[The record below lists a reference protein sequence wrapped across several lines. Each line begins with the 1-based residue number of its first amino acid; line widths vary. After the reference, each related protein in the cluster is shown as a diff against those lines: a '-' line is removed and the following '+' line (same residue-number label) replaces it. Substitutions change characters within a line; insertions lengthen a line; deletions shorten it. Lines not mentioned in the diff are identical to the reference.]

1 MNATSSSQSVLMS
14 DCTAFHMPMTAVTM
28 GETRDIVDEDSNPE
42 TLLIRKV
49 EGLAA
54 LLGCSEQ
61 EAQRLLF
68 SRCEAF

>member
-1 MNATSSSQSVLMS
+1 MATIKITVRQKRIVYDESISI
-14 DCTAFHMPMTAVTM
+14 TTFE

-49 EGLAA
+49 EGLARV
-54 LLGCSEQ
+54 LGCSEQ

-68 SRCEAF
+68 ERCEAF

>member
-1 MNATSSSQSVLMS
+1 MATIKVTVRKKRIVYD
-14 DCTAFHMPMTAVTM
+14 DCISITTFE
-28 GETRDIVDEDSNPE
+28 GEQRDLVDEDSNPE

-61 EAQRLLF
+61 QAQRLILE
-68 SRCEAF
+68 RCELPI

>member
-1 MNATSSSQSVLMS
+1 MATIKITVRKSRIVYDESVS
-14 DCTAFHMPMTAVTM
+14 ITTFE

-49 EGLAA
+49 EGLARV
-54 LLGCSEQ
+54 LGCTEQ

-68 SRCEAF
+68 ERCESF

>member
-1 MNATSSSQSVLMS
+1 MAAIKITVRQKRIIYDDTISLTSF
-14 DCTAFHMPMTAVTM
+14 D
-28 GETRDIVDEDSNPE
+28 GEVRDIVDEDCDPE

-61 EAQRLLF
+61 QAQRLILE
-68 SRCEAF
+68 RCELPI

>member
-1 MNATSSSQSVLMS
+1 MATIKITVRQKRIVYDDAISLTPF
-14 DCTAFHMPMTAVTM
+14 D
-28 GETRDIVDEDSNPE
+28 GEVRDIVDDESDPE

-61 EAQRLLF
+61 HAQRLIF
-68 SRCEAF
+68 ERCELPI

>member
-1 MNATSSSQSVLMS
+1 MATVKITVRQKRVVYDNTISITSF
-14 DCTAFHMPMTAVTM
+14 D
-28 GETRDIVDEDSNPE
+28 GEVRDIVDEDGDPE

-61 EAQRLLF
+61 HAQRLILE
-68 SRCEAF
+68 RCELPI

>member
-1 MNATSSSQSVLMS
+1 MAIKITVRQKRIVYDESISI
-14 DCTAFHMPMTAVTM
+14 TTFE

-49 EGLAA
+49 EGLARV
-54 LLGCSEQ
+54 LGCTEQ

-68 SRCEAF
+68 GRCESF

>member
-1 MNATSSSQSVLMS
+1 MATIKIVVRQKRIVYDESVS
-14 DCTAFHMPMTAVTM
+14 ITTFE

-49 EGLAA
+49 EGLARV
-54 LLGCSEQ
+54 LGCTEQ

-68 SRCEAF
+68 SRCGAF